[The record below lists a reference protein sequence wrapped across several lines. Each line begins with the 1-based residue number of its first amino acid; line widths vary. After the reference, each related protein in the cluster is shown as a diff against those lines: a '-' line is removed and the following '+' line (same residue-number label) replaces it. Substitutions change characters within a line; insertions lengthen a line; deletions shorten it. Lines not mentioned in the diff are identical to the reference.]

1 MKAFTMNYT
10 EVNVGRYIFEA
21 KSLEQAQELRRQV
34 IEGEIDLDDLPN
46 LFIKS
51 LNIDETIE
59 QVSEVA

>member
-59 QVSEVA
+59 QVSEDN

>member
-1 MKAFTMNYT
+1 MNYT
-10 EVNVGRYIFEA
+10 EVNVGRYTFEA
-21 KSLEQAQELRRQV
+21 ESLEQAQELRRQV
-34 IEGEIDLDDLPN
+34 IEGEIDLDDLPS

>member
-1 MKAFTMNYT
+1 METFAMNYT
-10 EVNVGRYIFEA
+10 EVNVGRYTFEA
-21 KSLEQAQELRRQV
+21 ESLEQAQELRRQV
-34 IEGEIDLDDLPN
+34 IEGEIDLDDLPS